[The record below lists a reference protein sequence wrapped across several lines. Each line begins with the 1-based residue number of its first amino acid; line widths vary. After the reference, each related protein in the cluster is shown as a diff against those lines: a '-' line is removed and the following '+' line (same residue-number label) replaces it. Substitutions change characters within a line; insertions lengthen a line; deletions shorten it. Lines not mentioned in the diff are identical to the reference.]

1 MEELPLNFR
10 KGTER
15 ILLNSKVLFLAK
27 WMKTEDAFLIKQIFI
42 EDLIYARYDLML
54 AGRTQQT
61 KTPFSWAQT
70 LVRED
75 ENK

>member
-15 ILLNSKVLFLAK
+15 TLLNFKVLFLAK

-54 AGRTQQT
+54 AGRMNTAD
-61 KTPFSWAQT
+61 KNFCSHGHR
-70 LVRED
+70 L
-75 ENK
+75 

>member
-54 AGRTQQT
+54 AGRMNTAD
-61 KTPFSWAQT
+61 KNFCSHGHR
-70 LVRED
+70 L
-75 ENK
+75 

>member
-15 ILLNSKVLFLAK
+15 ILLNFKVIFLAK
-27 WMKTEDAFLIKQIFI
+27 WMKTEDVFLIKPIFI

-54 AGRTQQT
+54 VGRM
-61 KTPFSWAQT
+61 
-70 LVRED
+70 
-75 ENK
+75 NKNFCSHGHRL